1 MKHFYQI
8 NLVKE
13 GRHTWQIV
21 KAETEAE
28 ARAMMPEDHEII
40 LVKNKGPVEE

>member
-1 MKHFYQI
+1 MKHFYLI

-28 ARAMMPEDHEII
+28 ARALMPEDHEIVR
-40 LVKNKGPVEE
+40 VKDNSPVE